1 MERIKI
7 GFKCWLLYSIG
18 HRYSEQ
24 TRNNTQPQ
32 QQTTMR
38 GRAYY
43 EALCMRAVNQS
54 VGRAIRHAGDYAA
67 IIFAD
72 ARYAPPGSTTGAPA
86 GVPMQLPGWLGDVHS
101 PQRSEARRRL
111 HSTLFRTPL
120 ATNVRTGIIHVYD
133 VSVKPQGE
141 RIQQYTN
148 ERVDRPDLNCV
159 PGTL

>member
-67 IIFAD
+67 IIFAELD
-72 ARYAPPGSTTGAPA
+72 THHPGRRRA
-86 GVPMQLPGWLGDVHS
+86 LPRVSPRSSRDGGGNVHS